1 MIQYLLHP
9 SSASDSLTLVGHV
22 GTVRIRMAG
31 LRGGEWQAA
40 GRPRDGAAVRI
51 QGLPLRNSQYG
62 HTVAVTVACST
73 AIRSTMRSR
82 AHQFSKIQI
91 GDAAAPR
98 PRNCARPSS
107 RSARQHYSL
116 WPQCCS
122 MPALTHSSPLPIQYS
137 TSLAMSSGKPARHR
151 RRGATRRGSYERYD
165 MSCLV
170 LAVYLVLA
178 VCRNGTIFQN
188 DAFCTS
194 IH

>member
-1 MIQYLLHP
+1 
-9 SSASDSLTLVGHV
+9 V
-22 GTVRIRMAG
+22 AG

-122 MPALTHSSPLPIQYS
+122 MPALTHSSPLPI
-137 TSLAMSSGKPARHR
+137 LHVIG
-151 RRGATRRGSYERYD
+151 D
-165 MSCLV
+165 V
-170 LAVYLVLA
+170 LRQTCSPPVVPYFKTMHFVRLY
-178 VCRNGTIFQN
+178 IP
-188 DAFCTS
+188 
-194 IH
+194 I